1 MSKKAIGSF
10 TRRDFMR
17 AGTVLAGVAALHPM
31 MSVPAFGFKTPVGPA
46 ALSFP
51 HFPNSLY
58 AFVWRNW
65 GLVPRQRMARV
76 VGATENQLSELASAM
91 GLPYAP
97 VVPEDQ
103 WARSYLTIIRRNWHL
118 LPTEQL
124 LRLLG
129 WDRAKLDFTL
139 KEDDFFF
146 VKLGNMKPHCQ
157 PVDYQTQ
164 VLTGDS
170 DLTYLHQVIG
180 EEFPEGQPRQ
190 QEPYFQ
196 FVRDLSAT
204 DKNRN
209 RIPSTPSFSPRI
221 AYPYFALM
229 GDPLISGAAD
239 SYPDG
244 YLAKMAASG
253 VDHIWMHI
261 VLSKLT
267 PFPWDS
273 AQSQHWET
281 RLANLEKLTER
292 CRKHGIGIYLYL
304 NEPRNQDEA
313 FFKRYPHLRGQGNS
327 LCTGAAEIREYLR
340 DSIALIMEKVPSLA
354 GFFSI
359 TASENPTNCWS
370 HHDGNACPR
379 CGTRG
384 PVKVI
389 AELNNCYL
397 EGIRIGLERAGR
409 ASTPVEAPR
418 LIVWDWGWPTNW
430 ADGIISNLDKS
441 DTAFMSVSEWD
452 LTIERGGISSQV
464 GEYSISAI
472 GPGPRALKH
481 WKIALDNEIPVIAKI
496 QANNS
501 WELGAVPYIP
511 ALYNVAEHIANL
523 RETGVSGLMLGW
535 SLGGYPSPNLEVAS
549 LLGGTKE
556 MELEE
561 AVEMVAKRRYG
572 AFANDVIKAWRN
584 YSNAFREFPYN
595 GELVY
600 YAPLQSGPS
609 NLLWPNPTGYSA
621 TMVGIAYDHL
631 ERWRTVYPVDV
642 FIRQLRLVASGF
654 DAATEDLKQ
663 ATGYPNNGKSKI
675 LDKEIGIAETVACHY
690 ASAANQAEF
699 IQLRDNLQTEVSD
712 NKHAIKKRI
721 RQLLVEEIALAKRMA
736 ALQRKDSRLGYE
748 ASNHYFYVPSDLDE
762 KVLNCRYLLDRW
774 LPTL

>member
-1 MSKKAIGSF
+1 MSRKAIRSF
-10 TRRDFMR
+10 SRRDFMKF
-17 AGTVLAGVAALHPM
+17 GTALAGVAALHPM
-31 MSVPAFGFKTPVGPA
+31 ISIPAFGYKTPAGPA
-46 ALSFP
+46 ALP
-51 HFPNSLY
+51 LHHFPNSLY

-65 GLVPRQRMARV
+65 GLVPIQRMAST
-76 VGATENQLSELASAM
+76 VGATENQLSALASAM

-97 VVPEDQ
+97 VVSADQ
-103 WARSYLTIIRRNWHL
+103 WERSYLTIIRRNWHL

-129 WDRAKLDFTL
+129 WDQTRLDFTL

-146 VKLGNMKPHCQ
+146 VKLGNLKPDCH
-157 PVDYQTQ
+157 PIDYQRQ
-164 VLTGDS
+164 VLTD
-170 DLTYLHQVIG
+170 DPALTYLQRVIS
-180 EEFPEGQPRQ
+180 EEFPGGQPPQ
-190 QEPYFQ
+190 EEPYFQ
-196 FVRDLSAT
+196 FVRDLSSPG
-204 DKNRN
+204 KHRN
-209 RIPSTPSFSPRI
+209 MLPSAPGFSPRI

-261 VLSKLT
+261 VLTKLT
-267 PFPWDS
+267 PFPWDP

-281 RLANLEKLTER
+281 RLANLEKLTEK

-313 FFKRYPHLRGQGNS
+313 FFRKHPHLRGHGNS
-327 LCTGAAEIREYLR
+327 LCTSVAEVRNYLR
-340 DSIALIMEKVPSLA
+340 DSIALIMEKAPALA

-370 HHDGNACPR
+370 HYHGHACPR
-379 CGTRG
+379 CSTLG
-384 PVKVI
+384 PAKVI

-397 EGIRIGLERAGR
+397 EGIRIGLERAK
-409 ASTPVEAPR
+409 ASTLVQAPR
-418 LIVWDWGWPTNW
+418 LIVWDWGWPTDW
-430 ADGIISNLDKS
+430 AEGIISRLDKS
-441 DTAFMSVSEWD
+441 DSAFMSVSEWD
-452 LTIERGGISSQV
+452 LTIERGGVSSQV

-481 WKIALDNEIPVIAKI
+481 WQIALDNEIPVVAKI

-511 ALYNVAEHIANL
+511 ALYNVAEHVANL
-523 RETGVSGLMLGW
+523 RETGVTGLMLGW

-549 LLGGTKE
+549 LLGSNKE
-556 MELEE
+556 LGPEE
-561 AVEMVAKRRYG
+561 AIESVAKSRYG
-572 AFANDVIKAWRN
+572 AFAGDVTTAWRK

-595 GELVY
+595 GSLVY
-600 YAPLQSGPS
+600 YAPIQSGPS

-631 ERWRTVYPVDV
+631 ESWRAVYPVDV

-654 DAATEDLKQ
+654 EAATEDLKQ
-663 ATGYPNNGKSKI
+663 ATGYASNGKSEI
-675 LDKEIGIAETVACHY
+675 LHKDINIAETVACHY

-699 IQLRDNLQTEVSD
+699 IQLRD
-712 NKHAIKKRI
+712 
-721 RQLLVEEIALAKRMA
+721 QLLREAPDNNHIIKQRIEQLLREEITLAKRMS